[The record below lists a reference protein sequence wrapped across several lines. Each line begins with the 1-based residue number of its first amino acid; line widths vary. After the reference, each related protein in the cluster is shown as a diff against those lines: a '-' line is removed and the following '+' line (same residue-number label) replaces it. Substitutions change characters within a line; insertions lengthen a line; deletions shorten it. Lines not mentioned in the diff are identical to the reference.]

1 VLKKIILDDPELHK
15 QICMSSVVEPLSPKT
30 LSFLPQTN
38 KALIQE
44 SLQIRANSTIGGIQ
58 VVLDFQNP
66 RNLKTK

>member
-1 VLKKIILDDPELHK
+1 MP
-15 QICMSSVVEPLSPKT
+15 SVVEPLSPKT
-30 LSFLPQTN
+30 LSFLPQAN
-38 KALIQE
+38 KALVQE